1 VWEAF
6 PPAGPASSPYNE
18 SVSAQPKH
26 QPESTSDDAEA
37 VADVVALLVAALT
50 QLREAEAAER
60 RPAKTRPVGLGPC
73 DVITVPEAVAILGMR
88 EPDARRWLA
97 EHDLVH
103 DVAGRERVIAGDLV
117 EAIRG
122 TGKKGP
128 SPRAVAPV
136 RRLPLSNRV

>member
-6 PPAGPASSPYNE
+6 PPAGAASSPYSE
-18 SVSAQPKH
+18 SMSARSKH
-26 QPESTSDDAEA
+26 QPESTSDDADA
-37 VADVVALLVAALT
+37 VADALALLVAALG
-50 QLREAEAAER
+50 QLREAEACER
-60 RPAKTRPVGLGPC
+60 RPAKARPVGLGPC
-73 DVITVPEAVAILGMR
+73 DVITVPEAVAMLGMR

-97 EHDLVH
+97 DHDLVH

-122 TGKKGP
+122 TGKRGP